1 MCAVTSV
8 AIFILQNQLQ
18 PEMATMLAQPFQRLT
33 TLGLALTSVG
43 FLGLRRVG
51 WVNKEP
57 LLDFWIVFRVAVAFA
72 IGTFETGMPI
82 AAGV

>member
-8 AIFILQNQLQ
+8 VIFILQNQLQ

-33 TLGLALTSVG
+33 TLGLVLTSVS
-43 FLGLRRVG
+43 FLGWRRVG
-51 WVNKEP
+51 GVNKET
-57 LLDFWIVFRVAVAFA
+57 LLDLVIVFRVAAA
-72 IGTFETGMPI
+72 SATGTFETGMPI